1 MKVHFP
7 VYEYL
12 MGNIPGT
19 PGLEFLHPLP
29 CVWDHTRSKA
39 ETGCSWACPQRI
51 PVDPSP
57 VKCQEARG
65 YQQALGTTSWIST
78 SRGVFLWKHPVLWE
92 RGVPLSRTLAF
103 SRTPNFPFE
112 GKLTL
117 AQPWA
122 QHTDWPWPH
131 QSEWLIP
138 SWTAVL
144 PRSPA
149 LGAWGSG
156 RGDGERDAPSIVE
169 LSRYVEPSLLPTQ
182 LVKEY
187 RARKK
192 GTPYG
197 GGGWERGRHASDCL
211 SPKRGSRK
219 ARLGR
224 TLINHTQKRTTV
236 GIQNGTAWSFP
247 KRLKTELPYDPAT
260 LLLGIHT
267 KELKKKV

>member
-1 MKVHFP
+1 MVPPSESHSPITEFYPWKKASLSYICSLIHMKVHFP
-7 VYEYL
+7 VYESL

-29 CVWDHTRSKA
+29 CVWDHTRSKM

-103 SRTPNFPFE
+103 SRTPNFLFG

-138 SWTAVL
+138 SWTVL

-149 LGAWGSG
+149 LGAWVL
-156 RGDGERDAPSIVE
+156 DVE
-169 LSRYVEPSLLPTQ
+169 MQNAMLP
-182 LVKEY
+182 L
-187 RARKK
+187 
-192 GTPYG
+192 
-197 GGGWERGRHASDCL
+197 
-211 SPKRGSRK
+211 
-219 ARLGR
+219 
-224 TLINHTQKRTTV
+224 
-236 GIQNGTAWSFP
+236 
-247 KRLKTELPYDPAT
+247 
-260 LLLGIHT
+260 
-267 KELKKKV
+267 